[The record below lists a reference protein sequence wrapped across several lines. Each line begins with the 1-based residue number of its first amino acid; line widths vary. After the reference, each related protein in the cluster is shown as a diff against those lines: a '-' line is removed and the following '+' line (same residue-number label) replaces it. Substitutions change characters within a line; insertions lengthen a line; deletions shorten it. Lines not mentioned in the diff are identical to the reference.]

1 MKIFDRVTRKDL
13 VYIILMLFIILIAV
27 FANFLGNDDV
37 ANNNINFAATIV
49 SIILGVI
56 AILYSLMDSTGQKE
70 SVNTLINVTNTLA
83 EQSEKITIFIS
94 ENEKLLEKISE
105 INDNI
110 TSQKDLF
117 KEEMSSTQIGII
129 DAIKNNEGPD
139 KDKVVKIVE
148 SEFNKLNDNLLLNSE
163 YKLKSSNIKDST
175 EILEIRKYIAN
186 LNFDKMHRVRLERL
200 LSEEF
205 DLSIKEVRKILKE
218 NLYTLGLYY
227 NPVDMYYKKIR
238 RN

>member
-70 SVNTLINVTNTLA
+70 SVNTLTNVTNTLA

-163 YKLKSSNIKDST
+163 YKLKSPNIKDST

-186 LNFDKMHRVRLERL
+186 LNFDKMHRARLERL
-200 LSEEF
+200 LCEEF

-218 NLYTLGLYY
+218 NLYTLSLYY
-227 NPVDMYYKKIR
+227 NPVDMSYKKIR